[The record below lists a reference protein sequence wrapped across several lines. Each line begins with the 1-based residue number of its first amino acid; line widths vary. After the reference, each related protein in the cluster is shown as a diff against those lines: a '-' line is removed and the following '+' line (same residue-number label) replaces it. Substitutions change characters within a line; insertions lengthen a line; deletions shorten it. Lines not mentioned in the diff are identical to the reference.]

1 MLQLERV
8 RLVNVRCFEQLDIR
22 LADPG
27 EFSGWTLVLGD
38 NATGKSTSLRSNA
51 MGLCDEESAAGLLKE
66 SGEGYVR
73 RGASKESDNTLATRH
88 QRQTHETTTRLSQV
102 SRYFAAIDAESG
114 KRLAEDAVLARKT
127 EILMLIPA
135 VSNVTAAAL
144 LSLMPEL
151 GRVDAKTVASLAGHV
166 EAVVLATLE
175 WVNWFNCRHLLAPI
189 GYVPPV
195 ECEQH
200 YYRSQTS
207 PVMLAG
213 VT

>member
-1 MLQLERV
+1 
-8 RLVNVRCFEQLDIR
+8 
-22 LADPG
+22 
-27 EFSGWTLVLGD
+27 
-38 NATGKSTSLRSNA
+38 
-51 MGLCDEESAAGLLKE
+51 
-66 SGEGYVR
+66 
-73 RGASKESDNTLATRH
+73 
-88 QRQTHETTTRLSQV
+88 
-102 SRYFAAIDAESG
+102 
-114 KRLAEDAVLARKT
+114 
-127 EILMLIPA
+127 MLIPA

-175 WVNWFNCRHLLAPI
+175 WVNWFNRRHLLAPI

-195 ECEQH
+195 ECEQQ
-200 YYRSQTS
+200 YYRSQTA